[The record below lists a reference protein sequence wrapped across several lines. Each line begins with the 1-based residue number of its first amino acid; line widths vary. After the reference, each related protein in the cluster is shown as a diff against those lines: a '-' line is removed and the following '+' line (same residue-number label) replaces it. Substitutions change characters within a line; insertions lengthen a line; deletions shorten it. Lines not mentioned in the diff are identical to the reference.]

1 MSAGMTFNPVSFD
14 QFTLTCNST
23 GGPAT
28 TVTWTR
34 NSITIIKGK
43 FVTVVTDTETATSV
57 HSLTVTGRLEG
68 LYTCSVSNPV
78 SNISSTELQVT
89 GKTKFTKI
97 INHIFTPLAPSAP
110 SDVRVTQNGL
120 NSVLVSWTAGDMSVT
135 GYFISY
141 SSEEGG
147 ETNLSSEESDT
158 NITISG
164 LIVGANYTVNISAK
178 SSMLPSPVVTRHI
191 TLGMT
196 KIGMLCSSSIILHRT
211 SQYFNI
217 FISTISCCGWKQT

>member
-1 MSAGMTFNPVSFD
+1 MSAGMTFNPVSLN

-28 TVTWTR
+28 TLTWNRDSTT
-34 NSITIIKGK
+34 ITKGK
-43 FVTVVTDTETATSV
+43 FVTVVTDTETAASV
-57 HSLTVTGRLEG
+57 HSLTVTERLEG

-78 SNISSTELQVT
+78 SNVSSTELQVT
-89 GKTKFTKI
+89 GKTKFKKFKTY
-97 INHIFTPLAPSAP
+97 FSSLAPSAP
-110 SDVRVTQNGL
+110 YGVRVAQNGL
-120 NSVLVSWTAGDMSVT
+120 NSVLVSWTAGNMSVT

-147 ETNLSSEESDT
+147 EINSLTAEENDT
-158 NITISG
+158 HITISG

-196 KIGMLCSSSIILHRT
+196 KVCMLCSLSIILYRT

-217 FISTISCCGWKQT
+217 FISIISYHSWK